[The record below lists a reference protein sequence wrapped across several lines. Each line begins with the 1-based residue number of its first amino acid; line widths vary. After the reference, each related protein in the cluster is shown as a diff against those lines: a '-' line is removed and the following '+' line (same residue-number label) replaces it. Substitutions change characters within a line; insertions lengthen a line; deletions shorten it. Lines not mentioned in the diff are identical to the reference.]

1 MRHLI
6 IAFTDQEV
14 ARKIKYVLSSHGL
27 PVAGICASAAQ
38 VLQQASILEG
48 GGVVVCPYRLADMT
62 ARELMSLLSD
72 DYDMLVL
79 ATPRQQVQINEPGI
93 YSLSQPVNG
102 PVLVDSARQ
111 LLETRQMKLD
121 RVFQSMRPVPTASRP
136 AAGQQPG
143 DEPVQNRPLDE
154 KKVIEQAKYLL
165 MNRHQMNEEEAHRFL
180 QKKSMESGMRLAD
193 LASRVIQA
201 G

>member
-1 MRHLI
+1 MRQII
-6 IAFTDQEV
+6 IAFTDQDV
-14 ARKIKYVLSSHGL
+14 ARKIKYVLASNGL
-27 PVAGICASAAQ
+27 PVAGICVSAAQ
-38 VLQQASILEG
+38 VLQQASMLEG

-62 ARELMSLLSD
+62 ARELMSLLPD

-79 ATPRQQVQINEPGI
+79 VTPRQQVQINEPGI

-102 PVLVDSARQ
+102 PVLIDSARQ
-111 LLETRQMKLD
+111 LLETRQLRLD
-121 RVFQSMRPVPTASRP
+121 RVLQSLRP
-136 AAGQQPG
+136 APAAARPAETRQPG
-143 DEPVQNRPLDE
+143 DDPVHNRPLDE

-165 MNRHQMNEEEAHRFL
+165 MNRHHLNEEEAHRYL

-193 LASRVIQA
+193 LARRVIQS

>member
-6 IAFTDQEV
+6 IAFTDQDV
-14 ARKIKYVLSSHGL
+14 ARKIKYVLASHGL
-27 PVAGICASAAQ
+27 PVAGVCASAAQ
-38 VLQQASILEG
+38 VLQQASVLEG

-121 RVFQSMRPVPTASRP
+121 RVFQSMRPVPAASRP
-136 AAGQQPG
+136 AGHQPG
-143 DEPVQNRPLDE
+143 DESAHNRPLDE

-193 LASRVIQA
+193 LARKVIQS

>member
-14 ARKIKYVLSSHGL
+14 AKKIKYVLSSHGL
-27 PVAGICASAAQ
+27 PVAGVCASAAQ

-62 ARELMSLLSD
+62 ARELMNLLSD

-111 LLETRQMKLD
+111 LLETRQMRLD
-121 RVFQSMRPVPTASRP
+121 RVFQSMRPAPAALRP
-136 AAGQQPG
+136 AA
-143 DEPVQNRPLDE
+143 ESVHNRPLDE

-165 MNRHQMNEEEAHRFL
+165 MNRHQMNEDEAHRFL

-193 LASRVIQA
+193 LARKVIQS